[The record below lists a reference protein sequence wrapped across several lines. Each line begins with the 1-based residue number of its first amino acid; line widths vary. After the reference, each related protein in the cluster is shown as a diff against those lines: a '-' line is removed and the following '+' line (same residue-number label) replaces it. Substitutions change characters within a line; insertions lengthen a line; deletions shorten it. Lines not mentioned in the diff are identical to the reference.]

1 MLRHLNEAAELEVL
15 GTRNADEGLHT
26 IPVGAAVCG
35 QLEPCPGFGGQGIV
49 TTRFTMLPAPSYS
62 VLRPV
67 ALSAIQNGLAPGENA
82 TPRHSSG
89 SDQSLGH
96 RERRCRRRG

>member
-35 QLEPCPGFGGQGIV
+35 QHCDHKV
-49 TTRFTMLPAPSYS
+49 HN
-62 VLRPV
+62 V
-67 ALSAIQNGLAPGENA
+67 ASAIV
-82 TPRHSSG
+82 
-89 SDQSLGH
+89 
-96 RERRCRRRG
+96 